1 MTHEIPSSTVSSLRF
16 CPYDDILGVGH
27 AQGFTSLI
35 VPGAGEPNFDAR
47 EANPYQTKQQR
58 REGEIRSLLDKLQ
71 PEMISLEPDFIGNM
85 DTRSKS
91 VRKREREEDKPPEK
105 EVELKNKSRGKNTAA
120 KRYRRKRA
128 NNVID
133 ERRLRIEAIRKREKE
148 EREGKKVEE
157 KKLPPVLSMFEKKGD

>member
-1 MTHEIPSSTVSSLRF
+1 
-16 CPYDDILGVGH
+16 
-27 AQGFTSLI
+27 
-35 VPGAGEPNFDAR
+35 
-47 EANPYQTKQQR
+47 
-58 REGEIRSLLDKLQ
+58 
-71 PEMISLEPDFIGNM
+71 MISLEPDFIGNM